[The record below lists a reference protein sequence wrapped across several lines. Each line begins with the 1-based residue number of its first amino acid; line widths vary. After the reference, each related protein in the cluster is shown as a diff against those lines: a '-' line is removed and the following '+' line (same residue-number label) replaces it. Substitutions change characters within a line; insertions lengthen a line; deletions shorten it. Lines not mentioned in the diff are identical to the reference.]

1 MQFKKDNNLERV
13 ISERRVLQNV
23 DYARMFYLYCI
34 ESGLFQDRIENHG
47 KTVGALTAKKNVF
60 EVCQTLAFYLGKSVI
75 PSEIFDAFCNLI
87 IE

>member
-1 MQFKKDNNLERV
+1 MQFKKDNNLACV

-47 KTVGALTAKKNVF
+47 KTVGALIAKKNVF
-60 EVCQTLAFYLGKSVI
+60 EVCQTLAFYLGKRVI
-75 PSEIFDAFCNLI
+75 PSDVFDAFCNLT